1 MQSLAFPRNS
11 SSHVKDEGLAVA
23 AAVLA
28 AVMPRAIMSAHF
40 IAELN
45 TADLLSAGRAHV
57 VGWGGLDI
65 VGDML
70 MDSQLMGISDDH
82 FGFPDAITSIQ
93 VRSLVFLFN
102 FFVVRL
108 FKCFSYIYVFGLH

>member
-1 MQSLAFPRNS
+1 MLQSLPFPRNS

-28 AVMPRAIMSAHF
+28 AVMPRAIMGAHF

-45 TADLLSAGRAHV
+45 TADILSAGRAHV

-70 MDSQLMGISDDH
+70 MDSHLMGISDER
-82 FGFPDAITSIQ
+82 FGFPDAITSMQ
-93 VRSLVFLFN
+93 ARPLVIHFDFRCLF
-102 FFVVRL
+102 
-108 FKCFSYIYVFGLH
+108 I